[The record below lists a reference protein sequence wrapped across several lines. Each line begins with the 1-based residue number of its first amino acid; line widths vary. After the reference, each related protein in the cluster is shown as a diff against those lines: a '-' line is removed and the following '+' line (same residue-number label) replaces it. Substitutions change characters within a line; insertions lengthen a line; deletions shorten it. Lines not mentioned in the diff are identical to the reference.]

1 MLGKHAAIYFAGRVI
16 PGLVSVVT
24 IGVFT
29 RVLSPGDY
37 GTYALIVS
45 AVGVLNVLLFQWL
58 GLGAARYFATHAE
71 NPAPV
76 VATAMRGFLAIGVV
90 ALLIGLASGMLVNDA
105 VLSFLI
111 FWTAVLGLAQGWF
124 DLSLRIAAAR
134 LNPIGHGVATS
145 VKALVALGSG
155 LALFNMGMGLNGVL
169 MALAVALAGST
180 VIVNRGKLSEFSRKL
195 DFTMLGAFFRYGV
208 PLSVT
213 SLLIISTDMSGR
225 LFIGYFMDAK
235 AVGMYAPSFD
245 LAQQTLGML
254 MGVISLASFPLV
266 VNALER
272 DGIDAAKERLLAHGR
287 ILISISVPAT
297 CGLVVLAR
305 DVAAVV
311 VGPAFREMGG
321 QIIPVI
327 AIATFLSGLRS
338 GYFDYAFQ
346 LSKRTA
352 SQVWVVGAAAALN
365 AVLNVIWIPAYG
377 VIGAA
382 YATLAALG
390 FSLLMSMVIGWK
402 IFALPRL
409 HYETWAVIFVSL
421 VMSAVLFGLDGWNGT
436 LALVGKMIIGL
447 AVYSAGCA
455 VFNINDFR
463 RHLLNIQLLR

>member
-16 PGLVSVVT
+16 PGLASVVT

-29 RVLSPGDY
+29 RVLSPADY
-37 GTYALIVS
+37 GNYALIVS

-76 VATAMRGFLAIGVV
+76 VSTAMRGFFAIGMA
-90 ALLIGLASGMLVNDA
+90 ALFIGLAGGMLVNNA

-111 FWTAVLGLAQGWF
+111 VWTAVLGVAQGWF
-124 DLSLRIAAAR
+124 DLSLRVAAAR
-134 LNPIGHGVATS
+134 LNPVGHGVATS
-145 VKALVALGSG
+145 VKAVVALGAG

-169 MALAVALAGST
+169 LALAVALAGST

-195 DFTMLGAFFRYGV
+195 DLTMLRAFFRYGL

-225 LFIGYFMDAK
+225 LFIGYFMDAR
-235 AVGMYAPSFD
+235 AVGIYAPSFD

-266 VNALER
+266 VTALER
-272 DGIDAAKERLLAHGR
+272 DGMAAANERLLAHGR
-287 ILISISVPAT
+287 MLISISVPAT
-297 CGLVVLAR
+297 CGLVVLAS

-321 QIIPVI
+321 QIIPI
-327 AIATFLSGLRS
+327 ITIATFLSGLRS

-365 AVLNVIWIPAYG
+365 AVLNVLWIPAYG

-382 YATLAALG
+382 YATLAALAL
-390 FSLLMSMVIGWK
+390 SLCMSVVIGRRV
-402 IFALPRL
+402 FALPRL
-409 HYETWAVIFVSL
+409 HRETWAVILVSIA
-421 VMSAVLFGLDGWNGT
+421 MSVVLFGLDGWDGT
-436 LALVGKMIIGL
+436 LALAGKMVIGV

-455 VFNINDFR
+455 IFNINNFR